1 MSLRLNTPLPDLS
14 GATEWLNG
22 RPDSTRLAGRA
33 ALVYFWSVSCHL
45 CHENMPVIAEWRE
58 RYAPHGVQFIAI
70 HVPRQAADMDVERV
84 RALACELKVVDPC
97 GVDNQHAVKR
107 SFGSQY
113 VPAYFFF
120 DAGGR
125 LRGRAAG
132 ATGLALLEQT
142 LQRQSILGS

>member
-70 HVPRQAADMDVERV
+70 HVPRQAADMDVER
-84 RALACELKVVDPC
+84 RAGLRA
-97 GVDNQHAVKR
+97 Q
-107 SFGSQY
+107 
-113 VPAYFFF
+113 
-120 DAGGR
+120 GGR
-125 LRGRAAG
+125 PVRRRQPARSQAQLRKPVCACLLLLRRGWQAARARGGGDWPRAAG
-132 ATGLALLEQT
+132 TDTAAPVNS
-142 LQRQSILGS
+142 RIMN

>member
-1 MSLRLNTPLPDLS
+1 
-14 GATEWLNG
+14 
-22 RPDSTRLAGRA
+22 
-33 ALVYFWSVSCHL
+33 
-45 CHENMPVIAEWRE
+45 
-58 RYAPHGVQFIAI
+58 
-70 HVPRQAADMDVERV
+70 V

-113 VPAYFFF
+113 VPAYFIF